1 MVLNSGRRVRFRS
14 STPPHMCFSLFLQL
28 THYCVLTLLRF
39 TYPGFYPTR
48 TVRCTFSRMTMKTSA
63 MRTLW
68 YCDLVDVYD
77 PVQVL
82 SITCVSLC
90 SFKVA
95 STLPQPLCG
104 TGVVPIILPE
114 NPAECRACTIDV
126 LRSFLEDEP
135 PPLILE
141 HDDDDQPSLGD
152 HFVAR
157 MLSQ

>member
-1 MVLNSGRRVRFRS
+1 MVLNSGRRVRFHS
-14 STPPHMCFSLFLQL
+14 STLPLMCFSLFLQL

-39 TYPGFYPTR
+39 TYPRFYSTR
-48 TVRCTFSRMTMKTSA
+48 TVRRTFSRMTMKTSA
-63 MRTLW
+63 LW
-68 YCDLVDVYD
+68 YCDLADVYD

-126 LRSFLEDEP
+126 LRSFLDDEP
-135 PPLILE
+135 PPLIPE

-152 HFVAR
+152 HFLAR